1 LILIAFQ
8 SVAIPVKVKFKVMDE
23 NGKSIKGT
31 TISIYDKNQLIGIKE
46 NAPAKITW
54 KLESDSY

>member
-1 LILIAFQ
+1 M
-8 SVAIPVKVKFKVMDE
+8 KVKFKVMDE

-31 TISIYDKNQLIGIKE
+31 TISIYDKNKLIGIKE